1 MMFVKGNLN
10 LFSKISLFHF
20 HECFRNLVSVEKQV
34 IHLGEKFPLGREPA
48 VYSLVL
54 LSGCS
59 FESNSLSDHQTTLLV
74 IFVHSLLQ

>member
-1 MMFVKGNLN
+1 MFVRGNLN
-10 LFSKISLFHF
+10 LFLRCHFFYFHY
-20 HECFRNLVSVEKQV
+20 CFQNLVSVEKQV